1 MNVHTFEISLIL
13 KKALEKHSEEEVGSV
28 IEKGSVVLDSSEANA
43 ATGPFR
49 RVIYLKDTY
58 GGTRYKIV
66 AEELKKVKD
75 EGWITYADA
84 NKLNVRWD
92 RKEGIYKKYE
102 SETFKKL
109 KAEIE
114 KY

>member
-1 MNVHTFEISLIL
+1 MEIKLIL
-13 KKALEKHSEEEVGSV
+13 FKLLVADRIISV
-28 IEKGSVVLDSSEANA
+28 
-43 ATGPFR
+43 
-49 RVIYLKDTY
+49 YLKDTY

-66 AEELKKVKD
+66 AEELKKVKA

-84 NKLNVRWD
+84 IKLNVRWD